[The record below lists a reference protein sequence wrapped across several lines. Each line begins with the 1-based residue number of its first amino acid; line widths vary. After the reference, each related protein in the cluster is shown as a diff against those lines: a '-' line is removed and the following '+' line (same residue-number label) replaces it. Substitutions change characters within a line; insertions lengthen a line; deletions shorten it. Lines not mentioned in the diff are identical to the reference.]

1 MSPKDSRLDG
11 SHQQTESAWRHRA
24 LIYLHGF
31 ASGPEGNK
39 ARHCRAWAEAQ
50 EIPFLAP
57 DLNLPSFEALTLS
70 AQVEAVESLLTA
82 LVEAPVLVGS
92 SLGGLVA
99 AAVAQRGASLHHL
112 VLLAPAFGFA
122 QRRLDSARWA
132 GYRHHRRL
140 PVFHHAWNRW
150 VRMGPELL
158 DDLPRWRDDET
169 WMLQVPG
176 TVLHGIQD
184 EAVPLAE
191 SEAFLIRHP
200 HWTLKALEDDHGL
213 LKAESLA
220 ALDACLTAAFA
231 TSGSR
236 IP

>member
-1 MSPKDSRLDG
+1 MAASGSRSDENPMSDG
-11 SHQQTESAWRHRA
+11 RTIQRRA

-50 EIPFLAP
+50 GIPFIAP

-70 AQVEAVESLLTA
+70 AQIEAVESLLTDI
-82 LVEAPVLVGS
+82 VEAPVVVGS

-122 QRRLDSARWA
+122 RRRLDSGRWA
-132 GYRHHRRL
+132 GYRHHRKL
-140 PVFHHAWNRW
+140 PVYHHAWERW
-150 VRMGPELL
+150 VRLGPELL
-158 DDLPRWRDDET
+158 DDLPRWREDET
-169 WMLQVPG
+169 WVLPVGG
-176 TVLHGIQD
+176 TVLHGALD

-191 SEAFLIRHP
+191 SVAFLARHP
-200 HWTLKALEDDHGL
+200 HWVLRTLDDDHGL
-213 LKAESLA
+213 LKPESLD
-220 ALDACLTAAFA
+220 ALDACLAEAFA
-231 TSGSR
+231 T
-236 IP
+236 